1 MDKAKKKQS
10 AQVASCKPDDTQTEN
25 DECTQPENSDGGDTE
40 DVCSSDSQ
48 SCNSASSPSTSMLPS
63 SEDDES
69 NKGILGL
76 YLLFARLE
84 TESSFLGK

>member
-25 DECTQPENSDGGDTE
+25 DECTEPENSDGGDTE
-40 DVCSSDSQ
+40 DVLSSDSQ
-48 SCNSASSPSTSMLPS
+48 SCS
-63 SEDDES
+63 SEDVES
-69 NKGILGL
+69 NKGIFGL
-76 YLLFARLE
+76 YLLFTRLE